1 MPPIESD
8 YRIDPL
14 DATLEKTDHH
24 EDPMVG
30 INYDENVVKKDTE
43 NKLMFRLKQ
52 KHSRI
57 EGMVMHFRCKKW
69 KETSEGRES
78 RSRRCYLTLDGCR
91 HP

>member
-8 YRIDPL
+8 YRIDRL

-69 KETSEGRES
+69 KESSEGRE
-78 RSRRCYLTLDGCR
+78 SRRCYLTLDGCR